1 MALAIE
7 RARAGALALTVSLHL
22 AILGAVLAPR
32 YERVAA
38 VAASGSAPPLLT
50 VRLLAAHAS
59 PAAPQPPLS
68 LERERPPPLPRV
80 VPVPAATLET
90 APPEFEAPTL
100 AAGMEGPQVLLVPG
114 LDAGYL
120 PVRLWIGADGAVE
133 KVELG
138 PHRYLEADAERVQ
151 QALLQV
157 RFHPAR
163 RHGSAVAAELAL
175 DLRVIGD
182 FDA

>member
-1 MALAIE
+1 MAIE
-7 RARAGALALTVSLHL
+7 RSRAGALALTVSLHL
-22 AILGAVLAPR
+22 AVLGGLLAPR

-50 VRLLAAHAS
+50 VRLLAEDAS
-59 PAAPQPPLS
+59 PAL
-68 LERERPPPLPRV
+68 PPPLPVALERTTPLPPV
-80 VPVPAATLET
+80 VAVPAATLEA

-138 PHRYLEADAERVQ
+138 RHRYLEADAERVQ

-175 DLRVIGD
+175 DLRVIGN